1 MLTMWEQRGQ
11 CSVLMQCAGS
21 RVHPTKAG
29 LSAGTKDPRVVVRC
43 THQKG
48 GPKHERTLLVPASFC
63 YATFSMQFSRLSL
76 KALAFCWGV
85 FMIQKAD
92 SQQSVACWR
101 VSKA

>member
-1 MLTMWEQRGQ
+1 
-11 CSVLMQCAGS
+11 MQCAGP
-21 RVHPTKAG
+21 RVHPPKAA
-29 LSAGTKDPRVVVRC
+29 LSAGTKDPHVVVRC

-63 YATFSMQFSRLSL
+63 YATFSLQFSRLSL

-85 FMIQKAD
+85 FMIQKAH